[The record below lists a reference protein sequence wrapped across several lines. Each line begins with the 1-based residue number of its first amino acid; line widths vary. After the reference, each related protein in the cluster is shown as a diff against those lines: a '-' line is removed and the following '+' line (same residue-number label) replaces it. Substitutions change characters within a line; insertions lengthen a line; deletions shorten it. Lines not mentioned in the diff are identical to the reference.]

1 MPRVP
6 HALCGKGL
14 GSFIRE
20 GDDRQEVAD
29 FVEAVLRME
38 DEEDTV
44 TNFWVTYNKENELHV
59 RASYGPFETVEKVP
73 KKENRGKA
81 PMKSR

>member
-1 MPRVP
+1 MRYAEKV
-6 HALCGKGL
+6 LDL
-14 GSFIRE
+14 IRE

-59 RASYGPFETVEKVP
+59 RASYGPFETVVKVP

-81 PMKSR
+81 PMKSS

>member
-1 MPRVP
+1 
-6 HALCGKGL
+6 
-14 GSFIRE
+14 
-20 GDDRQEVAD
+20 
-29 FVEAVLRME
+29 ME

-73 KKENRGKA
+73 KKENKGKA
-81 PMKSR
+81 PMKSS